1 MATSFGGAVKLT
13 GESEYR
19 KALQNITQNLKEVTS
34 EMKLVTAQYG
44 KNDTSIEALSAKS
57 EVLNKKL
64 ETQKERVAT
73 LKKQY
78 EAMLTQYEKNTTKH
92 DELAKKYED
101 EKDKLNTLEKTLGT
115 TSQEYKEQADKVA
128 DLSEQLKKSEANQE
142 ANTKTLS
149 NMRIQ
154 LNNAEG
160 DVAKTSREIKDLASQ
175 MDNGADSAED
185 LGDAVEDAGESAE
198 SANGGFTVFKGA
210 LADFIANVVT
220 NAISK
225 LKDLAKQTID
235 VGTTFDSA
243 MANVSAISGATGDDL
258 DALRAKAKEMGETT
272 KFSATQSAD
281 AFGYMAMAG
290 WKTQDMLDGITGIM
304 SLASASGADLAT
316 TSDIVT
322 DALTGF
328 GESADQAG
336 RLADIMATA
345 SSNANTNVELMGETF
360 KYVTPVAGAMGYS
373 MEDTALA
380 IGLMA
385 NAGIKGSQAGTALR
399 SIMVRLSTNA
409 GATANSLG
417 ALGTL
422 TEKLGVEF
430 YNADGTARDLS
441 DVLADTRV
449 AWADLSAEQQTNYAK
464 TIAGQEAMAGW
475 LSLMNASEA
484 DFNKLSTAIDNS
496 TGSAE
501 RMAQVMVDN
510 LGGDLTLMQ
519 SHLEGVQIALYE
531 KFEPALRK
539 GVEVL
544 NKLLDAVMYVVDHST
559 EFVAGLTAMAT
570 AVGTYVAYTTALKA
584 MKDGWTALT
593 LVTKAQTI
601 AQTALNAVMSANPIG
616 IVIAL
621 VAGLVAGFVVLWNK
635 SEAFRNFFIGMW
647 KKIKEV
653 VSDAWESITGFFS
666 GAWDKLTAIWSNVTT
681 FFSGLWDNVKETS
694 GIVTDGIA
702 GFFSSAKDKVTT
714 IWGNVTT
721 FFSGVWDGIKGI
733 FSTVADWI
741 NTNVFQPV
749 IHFFQPVID
758 FYRTAFEIIFQLAEG
773 CWNLI
778 KIVWEVAS
786 TWFNENVI
794 TPVVEFFTELWDG
807 IKESANTAW
816 EFIKGVWESA
826 KEFFTEL
833 WNGIKEGAS
842 TAWEFIKDVWVAVSS
857 WYYDTVIS
865 PVVEVFTKLWNGI
878 KESASNAW
886 EFLKGVWNVVSSWFN
901 STVVAPVAN
910 YFKNMWNNLKT
921 GATNAWNGIKSVF
934 SVVSD
939 WFKDVFTKAWTN
951 VKNVF
956 STGGKIFS
964 GIKEGIESAFKT
976 VVNAIIR
983 GINKVIAIP
992 FNAINNMLDKIR
1004 NVSIAGIQPFSKLI
1018 SRFSVP
1024 QIPLLAKGGIVDGAT
1039 FIAGEDGK
1047 EAIIPLERNTGWI
1060 SKVAQEIA
1068 QILETP
1074 LLGLAESIKGM
1085 QIPQTQNDYSYNDV
1099 VNAFKDALGQ
1109 MKITLDDEEMG
1120 HFVEKTVADAIYT

>member
-57 EVLNKKL
+57 DVLNKKL
-64 ETQKERVAT
+64 EVQKDRVAT

-78 EAMLTQYEKNTTKH
+78 EAMTAQYEKNATKH

-101 EKDKLNTLEKTLGT
+101 EKDKLSNLEKTLGT

-128 DLSEQLKKSEANQE
+128 DLAEQLKKSEANQE

-160 DVAKTSREIKDLASQ
+160 DVAKTSREVKDLANQ

-185 LGDAVEDAGESAE
+185 LGDAVEDAGKSAD
-198 SANGGFTVFKGA
+198 SATGGFTVFKGA
-210 LADFIANVVT
+210 LANLVANVITSAVDKMKELVSNT
-220 NAISK
+220 IEVGQTFQSSM
-225 LKDLAKQTID
+225 AKVQ
-235 VGTTFDSA
+235 
-243 MANVSAISGATGDDL
+243 AISGATDEDL
-258 DALRAKAKEMGETT
+258 QLLTETAKKFGSTT
-272 KFSATQSAD
+272 KFSASESAD
-281 AFGYMAMAG
+281 ALGYMALAG
-290 WKTQDMLDGITGIM
+290 WDAKTSASALGGVLN
-304 SLASASGADLAT
+304 LASASGMELAHASDMVTDYLSAFGMQADQSAYFADL
-316 TSDIVT
+316 
-322 DALTGF
+322 
-328 GESADQAG
+328 
-336 RLADIMATA
+336 LAYAQG
-345 SSNANTNVELMGETF
+345 NANTSAEQLGEAY
-360 KYVTPVAGAMGYS
+360 KNCSANLASAGQDI
-373 MEDTALA
+373 ETTTALLSMLA
-380 IGLMA
+380 NQGL
-385 NAGIKGSQAGTALR
+385 KGSEAGTALNAIVR
-399 SIMVRLSTNA
+399 DMTSKMKEGKIAIGDTLIEVQDAEGNFRDLTEILKEVESATDGMGTAQKASALQSTFTADSIKGLNLILNA
-409 GATANSLG
+409 GVT
-417 ALGTL
+417 
-422 TEKLGVEF
+422 
-430 YNADGTARDLS
+430 
-441 DVLADTRV
+441 
-449 AWADLSAEQQTNYAK
+449 SAE
-464 TIAGQEAMAGW
+464 
-475 LSLMNASEA
+475 
-484 DFNKLSTAIDNS
+484 DFEDALRNS
-496 TGSAE
+496 TGTAE
-501 RMAQVMVDN
+501 KMAGVMN
-510 LGGDLTLMQ
+510 NTLAGDMTALNSQ
-519 SHLEGVQIALYE
+519 IEGVQISLYE

-539 GVEVL
+539 GVEAL
-544 NKLLDAVMYVVDHST
+544 SKLVDVVSWLIDNSDGIVT
-559 EFVAGLTAMAT
+559 AITAMAT
-570 AVGTYVAYTTALKA
+570 AVGTYVAYTTALKV

-616 IVIAL
+616 LVIAL
-621 VAGLVAGFVVLWNK
+621 VAGLVAGFIVLWNK

-647 KKIKEV
+647 ENIKEV
-653 VSDAWESITGFFS
+653 VAVAWESITGFFTS
-666 GAWDKLTAIWSNVTT
+666 AWDNLTTMWGNVTT
-681 FFSGLWDNVKETS
+681 FFSGLWD
-694 GIVTDGIA
+694 
-702 GFFSSAKDKVTT
+702 
-714 IWGNVTT
+714 
-721 FFSGVWDGIKGI
+721 GIKGV
-733 FSTVADWI
+733 FSSVADWI
-741 NTNVFQPV
+741 NTNVFQPIV
-749 IHFFQPVID
+749 NYFKPVID

-778 KIVWEVAS
+778 KTVWEVAS
-786 TWFNENVI
+786 TWFNETVI
-794 TPVVEFFTELWDG
+794 TPVVEFFTGLWDG
-807 IKESANTAW
+807 IKESA
-816 EFIKGVWESA
+816 
-826 KEFFTEL
+826 
-833 WNGIKEGAS
+833 
-842 TAWEFIKDVWVAVSS
+842 SS
-857 WYYDTVIS
+857 
-865 PVVEVFTKLWNGI
+865 
-878 KESASNAW
+878 AW

-901 STVVAPVAN
+901 STVVAPVSN

-921 GATNAWNGIKSVF
+921 GATNAWNGIKAVF

-1018 SRFSVP
+1018 SRFNVP

-1109 MKITLDDEEMG
+1109 MKVVLDDEEMG